1 MEHITNLFWAIIG
14 SIITGFL
21 SFYLKFFSSIKT
33 KVRAIKTL
41 HILLGKPSHNI
52 NLSGNWRAEYDN
64 ELYPKQPCIA
74 QQDVRLYQV
83 GKIVVGE
90 PIHENTNVYISGEII
105 FDKYFSGVYID
116 TKNGIDYYGTF
127 QVIYKQTDSTQEM
140 IGYWVGFDKTTNDR
154 IGKGVWKWSKPQ
166 NGSISI

>member
-1 MEHITNLFWAIIG
+1 MEHITNLLWAIID

-33 KVRAIKTL
+33 KVRVIKTL
-41 HILLGKPSHNI
+41 HKLLGKPSHNI
-52 NLSGNWRAEYDN
+52 NLSGEWRAEYNN
-64 ELYPKQPCIA
+64 ELYPYQPCIA
-74 QQDVRLYQV
+74 KQDVRLHQV

-127 QVIYKQTDSTQEM
+127 QVIYKRTYSTQEM

-154 IGKGVWKWSKPQ
+154 IGKGVWKWIKPN